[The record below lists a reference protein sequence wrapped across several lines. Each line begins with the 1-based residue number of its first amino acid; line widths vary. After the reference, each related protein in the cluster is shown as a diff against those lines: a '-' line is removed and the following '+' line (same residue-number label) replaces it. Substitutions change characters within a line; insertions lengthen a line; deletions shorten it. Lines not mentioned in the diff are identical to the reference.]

1 MKELDDALIQKDRM
15 RYIKNK
21 LSSNLCLL
29 AILLDVFFF
38 VSIYKSDVS
47 TYYYNILIGGS
58 IIYNLLFMLLAF
70 LSSEGVK
77 EYSESYSYIMIALGV
92 MQFVRIFII
101 PMKAHSAVVTIQQT
115 ERIVME
121 NGQFIRC
128 LIYLILS
135 GVCLIFGALV
145 GIKRSRTL
153 KAYVATLGEEKRRD

>member
-1 MKELDDALIQKDRM
+1 MKEIDDALIQKDRM

-77 EYSESYSYIMIALGV
+77 EYSERYSYIMIGLGV

-101 PMKAHSAVVTIQQT
+101 PMKAHRAVVTIQQT

-121 NGQFIRC
+121 NGQFTRC

-135 GVCLIFGALV
+135 GVCLIYGALV

>member
-1 MKELDDALIQKDRM
+1 MKELDDALIKKDRM

-29 AILLDVFFF
+29 AILLNVFYF

-47 TYYYNILIGGS
+47 TYYYTILIGAS
-58 IIYNLLFMLLAF
+58 IVYNLLFMLLAF

-77 EYSESYSYIMIALGV
+77 EYSERYSYIMIFLGV

-101 PMKAHSAVVTIQQT
+101 PTRAHNTKVTVQT
-115 ERIVME
+115 VERLVME
-121 NGQFIRC
+121 NGQFTRC

-135 GVCLIFGALV
+135 GICLLV
-145 GIKRSRTL
+145 GAYVGIVRSRTL
-153 KAYVATLGEEKRRD
+153 HSYIASLGEEKRRD

>member
-1 MKELDDALIQKDRM
+1 
-15 RYIKNK
+15 
-21 LSSNLCLL
+21 
-29 AILLDVFFF
+29 
-38 VSIYKSDVS
+38 
-47 TYYYNILIGGS
+47 
-58 IIYNLLFMLLAF
+58 
-70 LSSEGVK
+70 
-77 EYSESYSYIMIALGV
+77 MIFLGV

-101 PMKAHSAVVTIQQT
+101 PMRAHSAVVTIQQT

-135 GVCLIFGALV
+135 GICLLYGALV

>member
-21 LSSNLCLL
+21 TSSNLCLI
-29 AILLDVFFF
+29 AILFDVFFF

-58 IIYNLLFMLLAF
+58 IIYNLMFMLFAF

-77 EYSESYSYIMIALGV
+77 EYSEKYCYIMIFLGV
-92 MQFVRIFII
+92 FQFVRIFIL
-101 PMKAHSAVVTIQQT
+101 PMRAHSATVTLQGV
-115 ERIVME
+115 ERLVME

-128 LIYLILS
+128 LIYLIIS
-135 GVCLIFGALV
+135 GVALLYGAFV
-145 GIKRSRTL
+145 GIKKARTL
-153 KAYVATLGEEKRRD
+153 KEYLSTLGEEKRRD

>member
-1 MKELDDALIQKDRM
+1 MKEIDDALIQKDRM

-47 TYYYNILIGGS
+47 TYYYNILVGGS

-77 EYSESYSYIMIALGV
+77 EYSE
-92 MQFVRIFII
+92 
-101 PMKAHSAVVTIQQT
+101 
-115 ERIVME
+115 
-121 NGQFIRC
+121 NIRT
-128 LIYLILS
+128 S
-135 GVCLIFGALV
+135 
-145 GIKRSRTL
+145 
-153 KAYVATLGEEKRRD
+153 